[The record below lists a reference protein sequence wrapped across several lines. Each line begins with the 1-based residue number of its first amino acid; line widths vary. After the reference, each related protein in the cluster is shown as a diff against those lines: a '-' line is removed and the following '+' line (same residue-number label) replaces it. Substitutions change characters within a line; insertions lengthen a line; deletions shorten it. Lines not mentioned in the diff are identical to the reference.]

1 LASIECGY
9 HTRDELVRLG
19 PTLWAIIG
27 NRSATIPLNKQL
39 EAFLDTG
46 SEWSLIENTLATA
59 ALHLMHVDDQ
69 WIQTANGQALAPV
82 YLGELTIPNITYTKL
97 QRFIGVDLGTERVI
111 LGREILGDFLL
122 TYSGRSG
129 RVTLEY

>member
-1 LASIECGY
+1 M
-9 HTRDELVRLG
+9 
-19 PTLWAIIG
+19 LWAIIS
-27 NRSATIPLNKQL
+27 NRSATIPFNKQL
-39 EAFLDTG
+39 QAFLDTG
-46 SEWSLIENTLATA
+46 FEWSLIEDTLATA

-82 YLGELTIPNITYTKL
+82 YLGQLTIPNLTYTKL
-97 QRFIGVDLGTERVI
+97 QRFIGVDLGANRVI
-111 LGREILGDFLL
+111 LGREILQDFLL